1 MADDPK
7 SVNDILDRLA
17 DGSRGEE
24 VSIGE
29 LTESLGHRSYG
40 PFLIVPAL
48 IDISPIGAVPSLPTA
63 LAAIIILVSAQIVF
77 GREHLWL
84 PGFVTRRS
92 VSSDRVRRS
101 VDKVRPVARWTDRWF
116 HGRLKGLTKGPFV
129 RGAGLACALLALT
142 VPPLE
147 IVPLATTAPMGA
159 IAMFGLALLV
169 RDGLLMIAAYVLAI
183 ASSAAGVWLWI
194 TQ

>member
-1 MADDPK
+1 VPDDPK

-17 DGSRGEE
+17 DSSQGEE
-24 VSIGE
+24 VSVGE

-48 IDISPIGAVPSLPTA
+48 IDISPIGAVPGLPTA
-63 LAAIIILVSAQIVF
+63 LAAIIILVSAQIAF

-84 PGFVTRRS
+84 PGFVTRRM
-92 VSSDRVRRS
+92 VASDRVRRS
-101 VDKVRPVARWTDRWF
+101 VEKVRPVANWTDRWF
-116 HGRLKGLTKGPFV
+116 HGRLKGLASGPFI
-129 RGAGLACALLALT
+129 RGAGVACALLALS

-147 IVPLATTAPMGA
+147 IIPLATTAPMAA

-183 ASSAAGVWLWI
+183 ASVAIGVWLWT